1 VSGTGHRGRLA
12 VGLMLASGLFAS
24 AAQARTDT
32 PSVHVEQA
40 GTMQAAAV
48 GDARELVVSTASNRS
63 RPVPLDGQSFAGKI
77 YIFVP
82 SDPAITQV
90 RFFLDDPSMSGAP
103 RRTDTVD
110 PWDFAGGTATAA
122 TAFDVRTL
130 AAGGHTVTAAIDET
144 GGTTQIASAS
154 FTVVAG
160 SQLLAGVSP
169 LRADAPPLEGQT
181 VNGSIYV
188 FALSDVAVSQVRF
201 FLDDPT
207 MSGLP
212 RLVETVGP
220 YDFAGTAG
228 NGNANPFNTVILSG
242 GSHTITAAIDLT
254 AGGTRVVTSTFDVLH
269 TLAFSPP
276 SLTFSGTEGGSVPS
290 QTTSLAAADGPSAA
304 VTITDDAPWLS
315 VSPPSGSTTL
325 TVTVSPDA
333 SGLATGTHTA
343 TVTASAPGHQP
354 ATLPVT
360 VTIGTDSTPP
370 AAPANVVASAGDAAA
385 TLTWSANTE
394 SDLAGYNVY
403 RDTSLPVA
411 TTTPLNGS
419 TLISSTSFPDT
430 GLVNGTT
437 YHYVVEAVDTSG
449 NKAAAP
455 FVDAT
460 PQAGSTALDIK
471 VNFQS
476 ETAPVP
482 TGFLRDFGE
491 PFGAR
496 TGANQGSGQTYG
508 WVVPGTHT
516 PVSLVG
522 LGRDRNLISDQKL
535 DTFIHMQLSGSPEGA
550 WEINVPNGAY
560 NVTAS
565 VGESGTARDSR
576 HRINIEGQVAIF
588 DFVPTATVK
597 FASVTRTVNVADGT
611 LTIDPL
617 GGTNTKLDYVTL
629 VTDDAAMNRPSVT
642 STDPANGAT
651 DVRRDAPVTAE
662 VRLPNVGYGIDEATL
677 TSSTVTLTRTSD
689 GAEIP
694 ANRNTS
700 GGGDVIVLQPLDRL
714 AENTTYRFDVTDG
727 VKDLSGAPFI
737 PHTSTFTTGTA
748 GGTLPSSI
756 VFDQVALANA
766 TGRSFTS
773 LAIGP
778 DHKLYA
784 ATMDG
789 EIVRFPLNAD
799 GTTGTPEIL
808 SGLVTAEG
816 GPRTII
822 GLVFDPGATAA
833 NPVLWVSH
841 GVATFNNAPDWT
853 GKISRLSGANLDTV
867 QDFVVGLPRSIRD
880 HMTNSLAFGPDGA
893 LYVAQGSNS
902 AMGSPDSAWGNRLE
916 HVLNAAVLRIDVGA
930 ISSPPLDVKTGDG
943 GTYDP
948 FAAAA
953 PLTIYASGLRNSYDL
968 VWHSNG
974 QLYVP
979 TNGSAA
985 GGNTPATPSPL
996 PSSCTSRVDGGTNG
1010 AYTGPSVPGL
1020 TFVQS
1025 AQSDFLFRVM
1035 KNGFYGHPNPSR
1047 CEWVMNGGNPTSAKD
1062 PGQVGAYPEGTLPD
1076 RNWRGAA
1083 YDFGLHYSPD
1093 GAIEYKGGVFGGLLD
1108 GKLMV
1113 ARYSAGDDIIVLT
1126 PGGPNLNIVDAQT
1139 GITGLTGFVD
1149 PLDLT
1154 EDNSTGF
1161 LYVSELGAGRITL
1174 LRPNDVEGATLGI
1187 DRSRLVF
1194 NDVQAGG
1201 TSPSQFVTIENRG
1214 DQNLTVTSLTIGG
1227 VNPGQFQITRQPPLP
1242 VTLLPGASFEV
1253 GVAMGATTVGTKSAL
1268 LQIAS
1273 NDGTAPVTDV
1283 KLRGL
1288 GTLGT
1293 GGANEPSLQ
1302 WILDTWEIPVN
1313 VGDPDPTNA
1322 ALPTSALLG
1331 DEVSAQKFRKAGS
1344 GPVSIEP
1351 LAVFGPQSTVGNVL
1365 RFGWYSAGSK
1375 NWRQELFTV
1384 PNPSFQS
1391 VHPATSGD
1399 LQFDP
1404 GGNRFGFYSMWPFF
1418 SNRQVFG
1425 EDFLNT
1431 FAGALPHHVR
1441 VYPLKAAGGT
1451 VVADSYVVAFEE
1463 TTSGTDYQDIVFI
1476 VRNVQPVPAASPQL
1490 EVENTDGAPLRD
1502 RLVFSRI
1509 GSFTTPPTYGV
1520 HDRTTLRLRNGGA
1533 SPLTVNALTFS
1544 GPWALTTPVAVP
1556 ATLAPGATLDVPV
1569 LFTASSGAV
1578 ANGSLTIQSDD
1589 PAGPKVV
1596 ALAGYWQIVS
1606 EGGKEPTLAFLLKV
1620 FGYTTVLTS
1629 GTQKLNEAGLIHA
1642 VGDEVLSPYWRRA
1655 DTSRPVSVRQLAA
1668 YHTQGNVA
1676 VLRWNAKGSTAA
1688 TQIFTSKGDN
1698 AQTVLP
1704 IAANTSPPAF
1714 AAASFTP
1721 SASAFGFKIDGEWSD
1736 DALNDQVPDTAN
1748 GCPGPCGHHVRFW
1761 PVRDQSSRIVPDTW
1775 LMAMD
1780 YAGINYDYND
1790 NVYLISNVSPADAAL
1805 TPGNALA
1812 RIDVA
1817 GSANFTDTVG
1827 HVWKPDTGLFSPPT
1841 AIDEG
1846 ATVTP
1851 LEIAGTD
1858 NDVIYRTYRGNVGAV
1873 PVSERVLRYEIPVTG
1888 AGTYDVRLHLAERCS
1903 CDGAV
1908 GRRKFDVEAEKRLVA
1923 DDVDIFSASGAL
1935 NTAYS
1940 LPLSGI
1946 PVSDGSLSLT
1956 LRTVSDYVSIAGIE
1970 VFCQGLCV
1978 GGSGDVTSPA
1988 APTNVKAVAGDGK
2001 VALTW
2006 DANSE
2011 PDFAGYKVY
2020 RSTSPTVST
2029 SGTARSGST
2038 LLTSPQFTDTATN
2051 GTTYF
2056 YVVQAV
2062 DSSGNKAT
2070 SATVSATPR
2079 NASVVALRVNFQS
2092 DTAAVP
2098 TGYLRDFGE
2107 AYGPRTGTNQG
2118 SGETYGWVAPGTST
2132 GRSMVGF
2139 GRDRNLVSDQRLD
2152 THMQMQP
2159 AGSNPGAWE
2168 IAVPNGTYT
2177 VTVAVGDA
2185 AAVFTSTH
2193 RINAEG
2199 QNIIA
2204 GFTPTTGNRF
2214 ATASGTATVTD
2225 GKMTIDANGGT
2236 MTMID
2241 YVWIAGND
2249 GTAPT
2254 TPAAFAA
2261 IESQTDGVVLDWNDN
2276 TQKDL
2281 GGYNIYRSPSSTG
2294 PFTKLN
2300 SEPVPGSFFQDVG
2313 TPAGSFYQVSAVDV
2327 GYHESARTPATATTP
2342 AAPDST
2348 RIAWQN
2354 FATSPVTR
2362 HEAAGI
2368 AVNGKLYAF
2377 GGFSAGNTPCGGLTG
2392 SCITKVSH
2400 VYNPATNAWSR
2411 IADMPE
2417 GVTHAGIASDGTAV
2431 YVAGGYL
2438 GIRPDATQTFG
2449 TDHVWRYDLAA
2460 NTWSSMPALPQARGS
2475 GNLAI
2480 IGRTLHFFGGADL
2493 SRVDRKEH
2501 WTLNLDGGTS
2511 WAVAASMVDAAT
2523 HRGSAVIGGKI
2534 YAVGG
2539 QKGVDAKAITQRTL
2553 QVWDPASPGAWTLL
2567 APLPALTGGTGRSHI
2582 AAGTFAMNGRLMVV
2596 GGDRAY
2602 FTPIANV
2609 TSYDPATNTW
2619 KEHTPLPL
2627 KRDSAIAAAINGT
2640 LFVTT
2645 GASSNTSYKGIPTDP
2660 GTAALA
2666 SNTIT
2671 SGASSSNVL
2680 LGTSGGSSTDHQTR
2694 STAAALCILDPTRA
2708 KTVADH
2714 RPVKQHR
2721 PPSA

>member
-1 VSGTGHRGRLA
+1 
-12 VGLMLASGLFAS
+12 M
-24 AAQARTDT
+24 
-32 PSVHVEQA
+32 
-40 GTMQAAAV
+40 
-48 GDARELVVSTASNRS
+48 
-63 RPVPLDGQSFAGKI
+63 
-77 YIFVP
+77 
-82 SDPAITQV
+82 
-90 RFFLDDPSMSGAP
+90 
-103 RRTDTVD
+103 
-110 PWDFAGGTATAA
+110 
-122 TAFDVRTL
+122 
-130 AAGGHTVTAAIDET
+130 
-144 GGTTQIASAS
+144 
-154 FTVVAG
+154 
-160 SQLLAGVSP
+160 
-169 LRADAPPLEGQT
+169 
-181 VNGSIYV
+181 
-188 FALSDVAVSQVRF
+188 
-201 FLDDPT
+201 
-207 MSGLP
+207 
-212 RLVETVGP
+212 
-220 YDFAGTAG
+220 
-228 NGNANPFNTVILSG
+228 
-242 GSHTITAAIDLT
+242 
-254 AGGTRVVTSTFDVLH
+254 
-269 TLAFSPP
+269 
-276 SLTFSGTEGGSVPS
+276 
-290 QTTSLAAADGPSAA
+290 
-304 VTITDDAPWLS
+304 
-315 VSPPSGSTTL
+315 
-325 TVTVSPDA
+325 
-333 SGLATGTHTA
+333 
-343 TVTASAPGHQP
+343 TASAPGHQP

-370 AAPANVVASAGDAAA
+370 AAPANVAVAAGDAAA
-385 TLTWSANTE
+385 TLTWSANSE
-394 SDLAGYNVY
+394 PDLAGYNVY

-411 TTTPLNGS
+411 TTAPLNGS
-419 TLISSTSFPDT
+419 TLISSTSFSDT

-437 YHYVVEAVDTSG
+437 YHYVVEAVDASG
-449 NKAAAP
+449 NKAAAAP
-455 FVDAT
+455 VDAT
-460 PQAGSTALDIK
+460 PQAATALDIK

-476 ETAPVP
+476 ESAPVP

-496 TGANQGSGQTYG
+496 TGANQGAGQTYG
-508 WVVPGTHT
+508 WVVPGTNT

-535 DTFIHMQLSGSPEGA
+535 DTFMHMQLAGSPEGA
-550 WEINVPNGAY
+550 WEIHVPNGAY

-588 DFVPTATVK
+588 DFVPTTTVK

-611 LTIDPL
+611 LTVDPL
-617 GGTNTKLDYVTL
+617 GGSNTKLNYVTL
-629 VTDDAAMNRPSVT
+629 VTDDAAAMRPSVT
-642 STDPANGAT
+642 SFDPANGAT
-651 DVRRDAPVTAE
+651 NVRRDAPVTAE
-662 VRLPNVGYGIDEATL
+662 IRLPNVGYGIDEATL
-677 TSSTVTLTRTSD
+677 TSATVKVTRASD
-689 GAEIP
+689 GTEVP
-694 ANRNTS
+694 ANVNTS
-700 GGGDVIVLQPLDRL
+700 GGGDVIVLQPIDRF

-727 VKDLSGAPFI
+727 LKDLSGAPFI

-748 GGTLPSSI
+748 GGALPSSI
-756 VFDQVALANA
+756 AFDQVALASA
-766 TGRSFTS
+766 TGRAFTS

-799 GTTGTPEIL
+799 GTTGTAEVL
-808 SGLVTAEG
+808 SGLTTAEG

-822 GLVFDPGATAA
+822 GLAFDPGATAA
-833 NPVLWVSH
+833 NPVLWISH

-853 GKISRLSGANLDTV
+853 GKVTRLSGADLTTV

-880 HMTNSLAFGPDGA
+880 HMTNGLAFGPDGA
-893 LYVAQGSNS
+893 LYVMQGSNS
-902 AMGSPDSAWGNRLE
+902 AMGSPDSAWGNRPE
-916 HVLNAAVLRIDVGA
+916 HVLSAAVLRVDLGA
-930 ISSPPLDVKTGDG
+930 ISSPPLDVKTEDG

-948 FAAAA
+948 LAGAA
-953 PLTIYASGLRNSYDL
+953 PLTIFASGLRNSFDL
-968 VWHSNG
+968 LWHSNG

-996 PSSCTSRVDGGTNG
+996 PSSCTNRVDAATNG
-1010 AYTGPSVPGL
+1010 AYTSPSVPGL
-1020 TFVQS
+1020 SAVPS
-1025 AQSDFLFRVM
+1025 AQSDFLFRVVH
-1035 KNGFYGHPNPSR
+1035 NGFYGHPNPSR

-1062 PGQVGAYPEGTLPD
+1062 PGQVGTYPEGTLPD

-1083 YDFGLHYSPD
+1083 YDFGVHYSPN
-1093 GAIEYKGGVFGGLLD
+1093 GVIEYAGSAFGGALD

-1113 ARYSAGDDIIVLT
+1113 ARYSAGDDVIVLT
-1126 PGGPNLNIVDAQT
+1126 PGGANLDIVDAQT
-1139 GITGLTGFVD
+1139 GVTGLTGFVD

-1154 EDNSTGF
+1154 EDESTGF

-1174 LRPNDVEGATLGI
+1174 LRPNEVQGARIGI
-1187 DRSRLVF
+1187 DKSRLVL

-1201 TSPSQFVTIENRG
+1201 TSPPQFVTVENRG
-1214 DQNLTVTSLTIGG
+1214 DQDLTVMGLNLAGA
-1227 VNPGQFQITRQPPLP
+1227 NPGQFQITRQPSLP
-1242 VTLLPGASFEV
+1242 VVLLPGASFEV
-1253 GVAMGATTVGTKSAL
+1253 GIAMSATTVGTKSAL
-1268 LQIAS
+1268 LQISS
-1273 NDGTAPVTDV
+1273 NDGTAPETNVS
-1283 KLRGL
+1283 LRGL

-1302 WILDTWEIPVN
+1302 WILDTYEIPVN
-1313 VGDPDPTNA
+1313 VGDPDPANA

-1331 DEVSAQKFRKAGS
+1331 DEVSAQKFRQAGT
-1344 GPVSIEP
+1344 GPVSVEP

-1365 RFGWYSAGSK
+1365 RFGWYSAGSR
-1375 NWRQELFTV
+1375 NWRQELFSV

-1391 VHPATSGD
+1391 VHPATAGE

-1431 FAGALPHHVR
+1431 FTGALPHHVR
-1441 VYPLKAAGGT
+1441 VYPLKAAGGS
-1451 VVADSYVVAFEE
+1451 VVANAYVVAVEE

-1476 VRNVQPVPAASPQL
+1476 VRNVQPVSAANPQL

-1509 GSFTTPPTYGV
+1509 GTLTTPPTNSV
-1520 HDRTTLRLRNGGA
+1520 HDRTTLRLRNGGDN
-1533 SPLTVNALTFS
+1533 PLTVSALTFS
-1544 GPWALTTPVAVP
+1544 GPWALTTPVPLP
-1556 ATLAPGATLDVPV
+1556 ATIAPGATLDVPV

-1578 ANGSLTIQSDD
+1578 ANGSLTIESDD

-1596 ALAGYWQIVS
+1596 TLAGYWQTVS
-1606 EGGKEPTLAFLLKV
+1606 EGGKEPTLANLLKV
-1620 FGYTTVLTS
+1620 FGYKTVLTN
-1629 GTQKLNEAGLIHA
+1629 GTQKLNEQGRISA
-1642 VGDEVLSPYWRRA
+1642 VGDEVLSPYWRRS
-1655 DTSRPVSVRQLAA
+1655 DTSRSVTVRQLAA
-1668 YHTQGNVA
+1668 YHTQGNAA
-1676 VLRWNAKGSTAA
+1676 VLRWHAKGSTSA
-1688 TQIFTSKGDN
+1688 TQIFTSRGADG
-1698 AQTVLP
+1698 QTVLP
-1704 IAANTSPPAF
+1704 IAANTSPPAL
-1714 AAASFTP
+1714 AVTSFTP
-1721 SASAFGFKIDGEWSD
+1721 SASVFGFKVDAEWSD
-1736 DALNDQVPDTAN
+1736 PALNDQAPDTTA

-1761 PVRDQSSRIVPDTW
+1761 PVRDESSRIVPDTW
-1775 LMAMD
+1775 LMVMD
-1780 YAGINYDYND
+1780 YAGINYDYQD
-1790 NVYLISNVSPADAAL
+1790 NAYLISNVAPADPAVTA
-1805 TPGNALA
+1805 GNAVA

-1817 GSANFTDTVG
+1817 GSADFTDTVG

-1858 NDVIYRTYRGNVGAV
+1858 NDVIYQTYRGNVGAV
-1873 PVSERVLRYEIPVTG
+1873 PVSERVLRYEIPVSG
-1888 AGTYDVRLHLAERCS
+1888 AGTYDVRLHFAERCS
-1903 CDGAV
+1903 CNGTA

-1935 NTAYS
+1935 NTAHS
-1940 LPLSGI
+1940 VPLAGI
-1946 PVSDGSLSLT
+1946 PVTDGSLSLT

-1978 GGSGDVTSPA
+1978 GGPGDVTSPA
-1988 APTNVKAVAGDGK
+1988 APTGVSAVAGDGR
-2001 VALTW
+2001 VTLTW
-2006 DANSE
+2006 DANTE
-2011 PDFAGYKVY
+2011 PDFAGYRVY

-2029 SGTARSGST
+2029 TGNGRGGAA
-2038 LLTSPQFTDTATN
+2038 LLTSTQFTDTATN

-2062 DSSGNKAT
+2062 DASGNKAT

-2079 NASVVALRVNFQS
+2079 NANVVALRVNFQS

-2107 AYGPRTGTNQG
+2107 PYGPRTGTNQG
-2118 SGETYGWVAPGTST
+2118 TGETYGWVAPGTST
-2132 GRSMVGF
+2132 GQSMVGF

-2199 QNIIA
+2199 QNVVA
-2204 GFTPTTGNRF
+2204 GFTPTSGNRF
-2214 ATASGTATVTD
+2214 ATATATATVTD

-2236 MTMID
+2236 RTMID

-2254 TPAAFAA
+2254 VPAGFAA

-2281 GGYNIYRSPSSTG
+2281 GGYNIYRGPSSSG

-2300 SEPVPGSFFQDVG
+2300 AQPIPGSYFQDTG
-2313 TPAGSFYQVSAVDV
+2313 TPPGSFYQVSAVDV
-2327 GYHESARTPATATTP
+2327 GYHESARTAARATTP

-2354 FATSPVTR
+2354 FTASPVTR

-2377 GGFSAGNTPCGGLTG
+2377 GGFSAGNTPCQGLTG
-2392 SCITKVSH
+2392 SCITKYSS
-2400 VYNPATNAWSR
+2400 VYNPATNAWAR

-2431 YVAGGYL
+2431 YIAGGYL
-2438 GIRPDATQTFG
+2438 GTRPDGTQTFG
-2449 TDHVWRYDLAA
+2449 TNHVWRYDIAA
-2460 NTWSSMPALPQARGS
+2460 NTWSAMPALPDARGS

-2480 IGRTLHFFGGADL
+2480 IGRNLHFFGGANL
-2493 SRVDRKEH
+2493 ARQDRREH
-2501 WTLNLDGGTS
+2501 WILDLDGGTS
-2511 WAVAASMVDAAT
+2511 WSVAALMADAAT

-2539 QKGVDAKAITQRTL
+2539 QKGIDQNAVTQRTL
-2553 QVWDPASPGAWTLL
+2553 QVWDPPVRAR
-2567 APLPALTGGTGRSHI
+2567 GRSSLLCRLSREQP
-2582 AAGTFAMNGRLMVV
+2582 AGR
-2596 GGDRAY
+2596 
-2602 FTPIANV
+2602 
-2609 TSYDPATNTW
+2609 TSLR
-2619 KEHTPLPL
+2619 E
-2627 KRDSAIAAAINGT
+2627 
-2640 LFVTT
+2640 
-2645 GASSNTSYKGIPTDP
+2645 
-2660 GTAALA
+2660 
-2666 SNTIT
+2666 
-2671 SGASSSNVL
+2671 
-2680 LGTSGGSSTDHQTR
+2680 
-2694 STAAALCILDPTRA
+2694 
-2708 KTVADH
+2708 
-2714 RPVKQHR
+2714 
-2721 PPSA
+2721 PSR